1 MDMPAIIAE
10 YFPGISVESISE
22 VIEDY
27 QPAWQ
32 IIQHTW
38 SSETLK
44 EIMQGKV
51 SVPDSVIN
59 EAIANRL
66 LEDKDSRPV
75 NDANDVIDVSDD
87 SEVNNVNNVSDV
99 SDGNDGNTG
108 DDNSN
113 SAVVK
118 DDKADKSDEADETDK
133 AGKSD
138 KAGGAVK
145 AGDDGRDVSA
155 AKAGRAGVEL
165 PVTEL
170 RLTSKADGRLEIFA
184 NTRKMGRLEF
194 SGTIEEFV
202 HNKADSH
209 VTYRVRER
217 AMKDHGLASW
227 FFSRISM
234 SMAQKLFGR
243 FDLGESLP
251 TTVKGNYITVD
262 CKEALEQSEL
272 AAAQIKGYRI
282 LDMLEIKNAVPHDG
296 YIMFETRLNIPQEIQ
311 TAALDLL
318 LRRNIHGND

>member
-10 YFPGISVESISE
+10 YFPGISAESISE
-22 VIEDY
+22 AVEDY
-27 QPAWQ
+27 QPAWK

-38 SSETLK
+38 SNETLR

-59 EAIANRL
+59 EAIAERL
-66 LEDKDSRPV
+66 LANPENAEVTENPA
-75 NDANDVIDVSDD
+75 DA
-87 SEVNNVNNVSDV
+87 E
-99 SDGNDGNTG
+99 NTE
-108 DDNSN
+108 NM
-113 SAVVK
+113 
-118 DDKADKSDEADETDK
+118 KSTE
-133 AGKSD
+133 AGK
-138 KAGGAVK
+138 A
-145 AGDDGRDVSA
+145 
-155 AKAGRAGVEL
+155 VEL

-170 RLTSKADGRLEIFA
+170 RLTSRENGRLEIFA

-202 HNKADSH
+202 HNTEDSH
-209 VTYRVRER
+209 VTYRVKER
-217 AMKDHGLASW
+217 ALKDHGLASW

-234 SMAQKLFGR
+234 SMAQKLFGK

-262 CKEALEQSEL
+262 CRKALEQSEL
-272 AAAQIKGYRI
+272 AEAQIKGYRL

-311 TAALDLL
+311 VAALDLL
-318 LRRNIHGND
+318 LRRNIQEVNEAK

>member
-10 YFPGISVESISE
+10 YFPGISAESISE
-22 VIEDY
+22 AVEDY
-27 QPAWQ
+27 QPAWK

-38 SSETLK
+38 SNETLR

-59 EAIANRL
+59 DAIAERL
-66 LEDKDSRPV
+66 LSNQESSEMEAKPEGV
-75 NDANDVIDVSDD
+75 KNTANA
-87 SEVNNVNNVSDV
+87 E
-99 SDGNDGNTG
+99 
-108 DDNSN
+108 
-113 SAVVK
+113 
-118 DDKADKSDEADETDK
+118 
-133 AGKSD
+133 AGK
-138 KAGGAVK
+138 A
-145 AGDDGRDVSA
+145 
-155 AKAGRAGVEL
+155 VEL

-170 RLTSKADGRLEIFA
+170 RLTSKENGRLEIFA
-184 NTRKMGRLEF
+184 NTKKMGRLEF

-202 HNKADSH
+202 HNRSDSH
-209 VTYRVRER
+209 VTYRVKER
-217 AMKDHGLASW
+217 ALKDHGLASW

-234 SMAQKLFGR
+234 SMAQKLFGK

-272 AAAQIKGYRI
+272 AEAQIKGYRL

-311 TAALDLL
+311 VAALDLL
-318 LRRNIHGND
+318 LRRHTQEGNEGK